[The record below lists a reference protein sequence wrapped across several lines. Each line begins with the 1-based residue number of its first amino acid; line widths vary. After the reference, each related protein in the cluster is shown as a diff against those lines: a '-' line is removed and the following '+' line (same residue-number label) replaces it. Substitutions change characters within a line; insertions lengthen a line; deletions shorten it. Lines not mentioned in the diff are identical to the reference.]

1 MAAIIG
7 PISGEIS
14 MLEARKIVLFSTRPK
29 LARTLKWIVDMR
41 GAKYDRWI
49 VKY

>member
-29 LARTLKWIVDMR
+29 LARTLKWIVDR
-41 GAKYDRWI
+41 QVSGITDGL
-49 VKY
+49 